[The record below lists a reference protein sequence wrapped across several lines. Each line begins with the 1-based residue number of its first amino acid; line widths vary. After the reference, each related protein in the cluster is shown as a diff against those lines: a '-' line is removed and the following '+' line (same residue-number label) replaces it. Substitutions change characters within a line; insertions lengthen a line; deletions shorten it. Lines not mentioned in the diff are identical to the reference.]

1 MYRSMVRL
9 RAHALSL
16 NSNACSCAIY
26 RSMVLLGAHALSL
39 NGTAACSCANAQWYS
54 CLIMRYVSLDG
65 TAAGSCAIAKWLCC
79 VFMRYRSMVL
89 LRAHALSLNS
99 RGRTLRVPARNGYP
113 PNLGARTLPYPPGN
127 ANLTPRYPVF
137 VWEYFSLLHCD
148 EA

>member
-1 MYRSMVRL
+1 MNTARRWPRVSARTDVSRL
-9 RAHALSL
+9 ESAA
-16 NSNACSCAIY
+16 ATCTTCAQHY
-26 RSMVLLGAHALSL
+26 TTYPSTVPPRCCVL
-39 NGTAACSCANAQWYS
+39 
-54 CLIMRYVSLDG
+54 MRYVSLDG